1 MCGIIG
7 YVGRQNCARLLI
19 VALKTLEYRGYDSAG
34 VAFFHDGVIET
45 VKAAGR
51 IENLEKKMEGREDV
65 ETHCG
70 IGHTRW
76 ATHGGPTD
84 ENAHPHSSE
93 HISLLHNG
101 IIENYQELKAFL
113 TEQGYTFASQTDTE
127 TAVHL
132 MDYYYKQT
140 GDFLDA
146 VIKALGDIRGTYA
159 FGIICKD
166 EPGKIICVRQEN
178 PLLIGLGDGENFMA
192 SDIPAFIKYTKKYLV
207 MEPGEIAIL
216 EADKVT
222 VVDIDKN
229 PIEKTPLTVTWD
241 YEAAEKGGYPHFMIK
256 EIHET
261 PSIIKA
267 TMLPRIRDGKVCFD
281 EAELPDSLLKDAKS
295 ITILACGSAMHAGM
309 VTKYVIEKL
318 CRVRVDVEIASEFR
332 GRQPLLTKDDL
343 TIVISQSGETLDTLA
358 ALKMAKACGSKVLS
372 IVNVVGSSIARESDY
387 VVYTWTGPEI
397 AVATTKAYSAQ
408 IAVGYM
414 IAARM
419 AYVRGLMDDAAFR
432 SFTGTLL
439 GLPELVSSL
448 IAREPEFERIAAS
461 YCRYEDLFFLGRC
474 LDYAASLE
482 GSLKL
487 KEISYIHSE
496 AYAAGE
502 LKHGTISLITDN
514 VPVIGLVTQ
523 SNLIEKT
530 VSNLKEVNARNAR
543 VLAICTPP
551 AESLL
556 YFADDLIVLPQA
568 PDEVM
573 PSLSVIPLQLISY
586 HIAVLRGCDVDKP
599 RNLAK
604 SVTVE

>member
-19 VALKTLEYRGYDSAG
+19 DALKTLEYRGYDSAG

>member
-19 VALKTLEYRGYDSAG
+19 DALKTLEYRGYDSAG

-127 TAVHL
+127 TAAHL

-261 PSIIKA
+261 PSILKA

>member
-19 VALKTLEYRGYDSAG
+19 DALKTLEYRGYDSAG

-127 TAVHL
+127 TAAHL

-261 PSIIKA
+261 PSILKA

-358 ALKMAKACGSKVLS
+358 ALKMAMACGSKVLS

-586 HIAVLRGCDVDKP
+586 HIDVLRGCDVDKP

>member
-19 VALKTLEYRGYDSAG
+19 DALKTLEYRGYDSAG

-192 SDIPAFIKYTKKYLV
+192 SDSPAFIKYTKKYLV

-261 PSIIKA
+261 PSILKA

-543 VLAICTPP
+543 VLAICIPP

>member
-7 YVGRQNCARLLI
+7 YVGRKNCARLL
-19 VALKTLEYRGYDSAG
+19 VDALKTLEYRGYDSSG

-51 IENLEKKMEGREDV
+51 IENLEKKMENYWDV

-127 TAVHL
+127 TAAHL

-140 GDFLDA
+140 GNFLDA

-178 PLLIGLGDGENFMA
+178 PLLIGLGEGENFMA

-229 PIEKTPLTVTWD
+229 PIEKTPLTVTWN

-261 PSIIKA
+261 PSILKA

-281 EAELPDSLLKDAKS
+281 DAELPDSLLKDAKS

-332 GRQPLLTKDDL
+332 GRQPLLTEDDL

-439 GLPELVSSL
+439 RLPELVSSL
-448 IAREPEFERIAAS
+448 IAREPEFERIAKS
-461 YCRYEDLFFLGRC
+461 YCGYEDLFFLGRC

-514 VPVIGLVTQ
+514 MPVIGLVTQ
-523 SNLIEKT
+523 SHLIEKT

-543 VLAICTPP
+543 ILAICTPP

>member
-19 VALKTLEYRGYDSAG
+19 DALKTLEYRGYDSAG

-127 TAVHL
+127 TAAHL

-261 PSIIKA
+261 PSILKA

-523 SNLIEKT
+523 SDLIEKT

>member
-19 VALKTLEYRGYDSAG
+19 DALKTLEYRGYDSAG

-261 PSIIKA
+261 PSILKA

-318 CRVRVDVEIASEFR
+318 CRMRVDVEIASEFR

>member
-19 VALKTLEYRGYDSAG
+19 DALKTLEYRGYDSAG

-127 TAVHL
+127 TAAHL

-261 PSIIKA
+261 PSILKA

-343 TIVISQSGETLDTLA
+343 AIVISQSGETLDTLA

-502 LKHGTISLITDN
+502 LKHGIISLITDN

>member
-19 VALKTLEYRGYDSAG
+19 DALKTLEYRGYDSAG

-192 SDIPAFIKYTKKYLV
+192 SDIPASIKYTKKYLV

-261 PSIIKA
+261 PSILKA

>member
-19 VALKTLEYRGYDSAG
+19 DALKTLEYRGYDSAG

-216 EADKVT
+216 EADKVA

-261 PSIIKA
+261 PSILKA

>member
-19 VALKTLEYRGYDSAG
+19 DALKTLEYRGYDSAG

-140 GDFLDA
+140 GDFLDP

-261 PSIIKA
+261 PSILKA

-343 TIVISQSGETLDTLA
+343 AIVISQSGETLDTLA

>member
-19 VALKTLEYRGYDSAG
+19 DALKTLEYRGYDSAG

-127 TAVHL
+127 TAAHL

-261 PSIIKA
+261 PSILKA

-281 EAELPDSLLKDAKS
+281 EAELPDPLLKDAKS

>member
-19 VALKTLEYRGYDSAG
+19 DALKTLEYRGYDSAG

-101 IIENYQELKAFL
+101 IIENYQEIKAFL

-127 TAVHL
+127 TAAHL

-261 PSIIKA
+261 PSILKA

-281 EAELPDSLLKDAKS
+281 EAELPDPLLKDAKS

>member
-19 VALKTLEYRGYDSAG
+19 DALKTLEYRGYDSAG

-261 PSIIKA
+261 PSILKA

-332 GRQPLLTKDDL
+332 GRQPLLIKDDVI
-343 TIVISQSGETLDTLA
+343 IVISQ
-358 ALKMAKACGSKVLS
+358 
-372 IVNVVGSSIARESDY
+372 
-387 VVYTWTGPEI
+387 
-397 AVATTKAYSAQ
+397 
-408 IAVGYM
+408 
-414 IAARM
+414 
-419 AYVRGLMDDAAFR
+419 
-432 SFTGTLL
+432 
-439 GLPELVSSL
+439 
-448 IAREPEFERIAAS
+448 
-461 YCRYEDLFFLGRC
+461 
-474 LDYAASLE
+474 
-482 GSLKL
+482 
-487 KEISYIHSE
+487 
-496 AYAAGE
+496 
-502 LKHGTISLITDN
+502 
-514 VPVIGLVTQ
+514 
-523 SNLIEKT
+523 
-530 VSNLKEVNARNAR
+530 
-543 VLAICTPP
+543 
-551 AESLL
+551 
-556 YFADDLIVLPQA
+556 
-568 PDEVM
+568 
-573 PSLSVIPLQLISY
+573 
-586 HIAVLRGCDVDKP
+586 
-599 RNLAK
+599 
-604 SVTVE
+604 

>member
-1 MCGIIG
+1 MW
-7 YVGRQNCARLLI
+7 RP
-19 VALKTLEYRGYDSAG
+19 T
-34 VAFFHDGVIET
+34 
-45 VKAAGR
+45 AASGTP
-51 IENLEKKMEGREDV
+51 D
-65 ETHCG
+65 
-70 IGHTRW
+70 W

-101 IIENYQELKAFL
+101 IIKTYQELKAFL

-261 PSIIKA
+261 PSILKA

>member
-19 VALKTLEYRGYDSAG
+19 DALKTLEYRGYDSAG

-101 IIENYQELKAFL
+101 IIEDYQELKAFL

-261 PSIIKA
+261 PSILKA

>member
-19 VALKTLEYRGYDSAG
+19 DALKTLEYRGYDSAG

-127 TAVHL
+127 TAAHL

-261 PSIIKA
+261 PSILKA

-343 TIVISQSGETLDTLA
+343 AIVISQSGETLDTLA

>member
-19 VALKTLEYRGYDSAG
+19 DALKTLEYRGYDSAG

-261 PSIIKA
+261 PSILKA

-318 CRVRVDVEIASEFR
+318 CRMRVDVEIASEFR

-448 IAREPEFERIAAS
+448 IACEPEFERIAAS

>member
-19 VALKTLEYRGYDSAG
+19 DALKTLEYRGYDSAG

-127 TAVHL
+127 TAAHL

-261 PSIIKA
+261 PSILKA

-461 YCRYEDLFFLGRC
+461 YCRDAALFFLGRS

>member
-19 VALKTLEYRGYDSAG
+19 DALKTLEYRGYDSAG

-256 EIHET
+256 
-261 PSIIKA
+261 
-267 TMLPRIRDGKVCFD
+267 
-281 EAELPDSLLKDAKS
+281 
-295 ITILACGSAMHAGM
+295 
-309 VTKYVIEKL
+309 
-318 CRVRVDVEIASEFR
+318 
-332 GRQPLLTKDDL
+332 
-343 TIVISQSGETLDTLA
+343 
-358 ALKMAKACGSKVLS
+358 
-372 IVNVVGSSIARESDY
+372 
-387 VVYTWTGPEI
+387 
-397 AVATTKAYSAQ
+397 
-408 IAVGYM
+408 
-414 IAARM
+414 
-419 AYVRGLMDDAAFR
+419 
-432 SFTGTLL
+432 
-439 GLPELVSSL
+439 
-448 IAREPEFERIAAS
+448 
-461 YCRYEDLFFLGRC
+461 
-474 LDYAASLE
+474 
-482 GSLKL
+482 
-487 KEISYIHSE
+487 
-496 AYAAGE
+496 
-502 LKHGTISLITDN
+502 
-514 VPVIGLVTQ
+514 
-523 SNLIEKT
+523 
-530 VSNLKEVNARNAR
+530 
-543 VLAICTPP
+543 
-551 AESLL
+551 
-556 YFADDLIVLPQA
+556 
-568 PDEVM
+568 
-573 PSLSVIPLQLISY
+573 
-586 HIAVLRGCDVDKP
+586 
-599 RNLAK
+599 
-604 SVTVE
+604 

>member
-19 VALKTLEYRGYDSAG
+19 DALKTLEYRGYDSAG

-93 HISLLHNG
+93 HISLLHTG

-127 TAVHL
+127 TAAHL

-261 PSIIKA
+261 PSILKA

>member
-19 VALKTLEYRGYDSAG
+19 DALKTLEYRGYDSAG

-261 PSIIKA
+261 PSILKA

-523 SNLIEKT
+523 SDLIEKT

-568 PDEVM
+568 PGEVM

>member
-19 VALKTLEYRGYDSAG
+19 DALKTLEYRGYDSAG

-261 PSIIKA
+261 PSILKA

-419 AYVRGLMDDAAFR
+419 AYVRGLMDDEAFR

>member
-19 VALKTLEYRGYDSAG
+19 DALKTLEYRGYDSAG

-127 TAVHL
+127 TAAHL
-132 MDYYYKQT
+132 MDYYYKQA

-261 PSIIKA
+261 PSILKA

-281 EAELPDSLLKDAKS
+281 EAELPDPLLKDAKS

>member
-19 VALKTLEYRGYDSAG
+19 DALKTLEYRGYDSAG

-261 PSIIKA
+261 PSILKA

>member
-19 VALKTLEYRGYDSAG
+19 DALKTLEYRGYDSAG

-261 PSIIKA
+261 PSILKA

-281 EAELPDSLLKDAKS
+281 EAELPDPLLKDAKS

>member
-7 YVGRQNCARLLI
+7 YVGKRNCAKLL
-19 VALKTLEYRGYDSAG
+19 VDALKTLEYRGYDSSG
-34 VAFFHDGVIET
+34 VAFFHDGIIET

-51 IENLEKKMEGREDV
+51 IANLEAKMAERQV

-101 IIENYQELKAFL
+101 IIENYQELKDFL
-113 TEQGYTFASQTDTE
+113 TKEGYTFLSQTDTE

-132 MDYYYKQT
+132 MDYHYKKT
-140 GDFLDA
+140 GDFLEA
-146 VIKALGDIRGTYA
+146 VIAALKEIRGTYA

-178 PLLIGLGDGENFMA
+178 PLLIGLGDGENFMG
-192 SDIPAFIKYTKKYLV
+192 SDIPAFIKYTKQYLV

-229 PIEKTPLTVTWD
+229 PIEKKPLTVTWD

-261 PSIIKA
+261 PAVLRA
-267 TMLPRIRDGKVCFD
+267 TMNPRIREGKVCFD
-281 EAELPDSLLKDAKS
+281 EAELPDRLLKEARG

-318 CRVRVDVEIASEFR
+318 CRVPVTVEVASEFR
-332 GRQPLLTKDDL
+332 SREPLLTKDDL
-343 TIVISQSGETLDTLA
+343 TIIISQSGETLDTLA
-358 ALKMAKACGSKVLS
+358 ALKMAKACGSTILS
-372 IVNVVGSSIARESDY
+372 VVNVVGSSIARESDY

-408 IAVGYM
+408 IAIGYM

-419 AYVRGLMDDAAFR
+419 AYVRGLMDEAAFVA
-432 SFTGTLL
+432 FTETLL
-439 GLPELVSSL
+439 KLPEQVAALTNREEEFKSL
-448 IAREPEFERIAAS
+448 AKN
-461 YCRYEDLFFLGRC
+461 YCDDEDLFFLGRGI
-474 LDYAASLE
+474 DYAASQE

-502 LKHGTISLITDN
+502 LKHGTISLITDE

-523 SNLIEKT
+523 SKLVEKM
-530 VSNLKEVNARNAR
+530 VSNLKEVNARNAKI
-543 VLAICTPP
+543 LAVCR
-551 AESLL
+551 ESAVPLL
-556 YFADDLIVLPQA
+556 SFANDIVSLPDA
-568 PDEVM
+568 PDEIM
-573 PSLSVIPLQLISY
+573 PSLSVIPLQLLSY

>member
-19 VALKTLEYRGYDSAG
+19 DALKTLEYRGYDSAG

-261 PSIIKA
+261 PSILKA

-343 TIVISQSGETLDTLA
+343 AIVISQSGETLDTLA

>member
-7 YVGRQNCARLLI
+7 YVGKQNCARLL
-19 VALKTLEYRGYDSAG
+19 VDALKTLEYRGYDSSG

-45 VKAAGR
+45 IKAAGR
-51 IENLEKKMEGREDV
+51 ISNLEAKMEARGAV

-113 TEQGYTFASQTDTE
+113 TEQGYAFSSQTDTE
-127 TAVHL
+127 TAAHL

-178 PLLIGLGDGENFMA
+178 PLLIGLGDGENFMG
-192 SDIPAFIKYTKKYLV
+192 SDIPAFIKYTKQYLV

-261 PSIIKA
+261 PSILKA
-267 TMLPRIRDGKVCFD
+267 TMSPRIREGKVCFD
-281 EAELPDSLLKDAKS
+281 PAELPDELLQNARS

-332 GRQPLLTKDDL
+332 GRSPLLTKDDL

-358 ALKMAKACGSKVLS
+358 ALKMAKACGSTVLS

-408 IAVGYM
+408 IAIGYM

-419 AYVRGLMDDAAFR
+419 AYVKGLMDDAAFR
-432 SFTGTLL
+432 AFTGTLL

-448 IAREPEFERIAAS
+448 IEREEEFKALAET
-461 YCRYEDLFFLGRC
+461 YYQYEDLFFLGRC

-502 LKHGTISLITDN
+502 LKHGTISLITDD
-514 VPVIGLVTQ
+514 VPVVGLVTQ

-543 VLAICTPP
+543 VLAICAPR

-556 YFADDLIVLPQA
+556 YFADDRVVLPQA
-568 PDEVM
+568 PAEVM